1 MDKPVKFEFFFGP
14 PCYYFFEIQYSKFQ
28 LILNL
33 IPEVRFHGFVP
44 IYTIPTIPYVNS
56 ILTVRLATTL
66 FLTLE

>member
-33 IPEVRFHGFVP
+33 IPEVRFHGLSL
-44 IYTIPTIPYVNS
+44 ISQRGTQ
-56 ILTVRLATTL
+56 
-66 FLTLE
+66 